1 LKQNTVFKLSSLV
14 VWWTLF
20 TQLFTPV
27 LAQSLIVDKTVTG
40 TQPVLDVIEGVP
52 IINIA
57 TPDTNGVSN
66 NAFTHFNVGPA
77 GVGC

>member
-1 LKQNTVFKLSSLV
+1 LKQRTVFKLRVFKLLSLV

-20 TQLFTPV
+20 TQLCTPA

-40 TQPVLDVIEGVP
+40 TQPVVDVIEGVP
-52 IINIA
+52 VINIA

-66 NAFTHFNVGPA
+66 NAFTH
-77 GVGC
+77 